1 MNFEEIEIN
10 IQAINGDEKKALA
23 VFRLNARTI
32 QEVITGILGAAIPQ
46 PAPEDTPVEQQA
58 PDADKQQPA
67 KSVGPAAYDYKV
79 RSVKPSG
86 QNSQLLE
93 LIDKNGKVTAAY
105 IKAGG
110 QTIAVGSCLSDVD
123 IERRNGTYGEY
134 NLINACKLAA

>member
-1 MNFEEIEIN
+1 MYQEIEIN
-10 IQAINGDEKKALA
+10 IQAVSGDQKKSLA

-46 PAPEDTPVEQQA
+46 PALEDTPVEQEQ
-58 PDADKQQPA
+58 PHADKQQPA
-67 KSVGPAAYDYKV
+67 ESAGSAAYDYKV

-110 QTIAVGSCLSDVD
+110 QVITVGSCLRDVD
-123 IERRNGTYGEY
+123 IEQKTGTYGEY

>member
-1 MNFEEIEIN
+1 MYQEIEIN
-10 IQAINGDEKKALA
+10 IQAVSGDQKKGLA

-32 QEVITGILGAAIPQ
+32 QEAITGILGAAVPR
-46 PAPEDTPVEQQA
+46 PATKDTPVEQQA

-67 KSVGPAAYDYKV
+67 ESAVPAAYDYKV

-105 IKAGG
+105 IKAGEK
-110 QTIAVGSCLSDVD
+110 TIAVGSCLSDVD